1 MTSKITLY
9 SESEIIKEIKVYAKK
24 HNTSVSKIVNTFFKN
39 LLHTQLPSQKKS
51 KITDSLI
58 GIIKSKSL
66 DEGDY
71 KNYLADKYL

>member
-9 SESEIIKEIKVYAKK
+9 SESELIKEIKVYAKE

-39 LLHTQLPSQKKS
+39 LLHQDEPSNKQS

-58 GIIKSKSL
+58 GIIDIKTV
-66 DEGDY
+66 DESDY
-71 KNYLADKYL
+71 KDYLAEKYL

>member
-9 SESEIIKEIKVYAKK
+9 SESELIKEIKMYAKN

-39 LLHTQLPSQKKS
+39 LLHTQPPSQKKS

-58 GIIKSKSL
+58 GIIKTTSL
-66 DEGDY
+66 NEGVYNDY
-71 KNYLADKYL
+71 LVDKYL

>member
-9 SESEIIKEIKVYAKK
+9 SESELIKEIKVYAKE
-24 HNTSVSKIVNTFFKN
+24 HNTSVSKIVNIFFKN
-39 LLHTQLPSQKKS
+39 LLHRQPSKKQS

-58 GIIKSKSL
+58 GIINTKTV

-71 KNYLADKYL
+71 KDYLADKYL